1 MSIIDQNDLNLQCE
15 NQFWVRA
22 RVIVD
27 TESIRSL
34 AFDIQILRLFDDKP
48 EIHLHQKILNASIQ
62 KTITSWYKNYSWKK
76 VGTRYYQVGV
86 QKDPPLVL
94 KGLNDIRDQRKYN
107 EHIGV
112 ISNLNTSR
120 FLDILKLSGMFSL
133 HLCNVQKAY
142 QLLK

>member
-1 MSIIDQNDLNLQCE
+1 MSIIDQNDLILLCE

-34 AFDIQILRLFDDKP
+34 AFDIHFLRLFDNKP
-48 EIHLHQKILNASIQ
+48 EICLFQKILNASNQ

-94 KGLNDIRDQRKYN
+94 KGLDGAANDETLYPLMKGANKTRQDKTTAYLLAVACN
-107 EHIGV
+107 
-112 ISNLNTSR
+112 
-120 FLDILKLSGMFSL
+120 ILQKKL
-133 HLCNVQKAY
+133 
-142 QLLK
+142 

>member
-1 MSIIDQNDLNLQCE
+1 MSIIDQNDLILLCE

-34 AFDIQILRLFDDKP
+34 AFDIHFLRLFDNKP
-48 EIHLHQKILNASIQ
+48 EICLFQKILNASNQ

-76 VGTRYYQVGV
+76 GGTRYYQVGV

-94 KGLNDIRDQRKYN
+94 KGLIINADLSRKFSSPLAPICHWYKLP
-107 EHIGV
+107 EKPQF
-112 ISNLNTSR
+112 
-120 FLDILKLSGMFSL
+120 FLL
-133 HLCNVQKAY
+133 
-142 QLLK
+142 

>member
-1 MSIIDQNDLNLQCE
+1 MSIIDQNDLILLCE

-34 AFDIQILRLFDDKP
+34 AFDIHFLRLFDNKP
-48 EIHLHQKILNASIQ
+48 EICLHQKILNASNQ

-94 KGLNDIRDQRKYN
+94 KGLKYYP
-107 EHIGV
+107 HDYPLTLFPV
-112 ISNLNTSR
+112 TCAS
-120 FLDILKLSGMFSL
+120 
-133 HLCNVQKAY
+133 Y
-142 QLLK
+142 

>member
-1 MSIIDQNDLNLQCE
+1 MCEISIKHQQYVKMSIIDQNDLILLRG

-22 RVIVD
+22 RMIVD

-34 AFDIQILRLFDDKP
+34 AFDIHFLRLFDNKP
-48 EIHLHQKILNASIQ
+48 EICLFQKILNASNQ

-94 KGLNDIRDQRKYN
+94 KGLR
-107 EHIGV
+107 
-112 ISNLNTSR
+112 
-120 FLDILKLSGMFSL
+120 
-133 HLCNVQKAY
+133 A
-142 QLLK
+142 

>member
-1 MSIIDQNDLNLQCE
+1 MSIIDQNDLILLCE
-15 NQFWVRA
+15 NQFWLHA

-34 AFDIQILRLFDDKP
+34 AFDIHFLRLFDNKP
-48 EIHLHQKILNASIQ
+48 EICLHQKILNASNQ

-94 KGLNDIRDQRKYN
+94 KGLKLTLSSFFQNQSVNQNFTYFLKYS
-107 EHIGV
+107 
-112 ISNLNTSR
+112 IS
-120 FLDILKLSGMFSL
+120 
-133 HLCNVQKAY
+133 
-142 QLLK
+142 